1 MGSCNL
7 YNSCVH
13 VAQCTCHSVFFL
25 GSCTVPPTFPLRCI
39 QYADMAD
46 NSYDLTTIA
55 MLAAADGCV
64 VHLVRLWSVR
74 KKTTTVPYL
83 YVFIRNACSGYIQ
96 GDECC
101 ADWLNEMS
109 HKKTITRHRCKI
121 YSASEIQVFTAGQIN
136 GRHLSLLPSSST
148 HSLHRKQ
155 THTRTHARTRT
166 HTPRGFKWMLMSK

>member
-1 MGSCNL
+1 MSLCFFSL
-7 YNSCVH
+7 AVVRSLPPSHY
-13 VAQCTCHSVFFL
+13 VAFSV
-25 GSCTVPPTFPLRCI
+25 
-39 QYADMAD
+39 
-46 NSYDLTTIA
+46 LTWRTIA
-55 MLAAADGCV
+55 MTSQPLQCWLLLTAVLCTWCGYGV
-64 VHLVRLWSVR
+64 WE
-74 KKTTTVPYL
+74 KTTTTVPYL

-109 HKKTITRHRCKI
+109 HKKTIARHRCKI

-155 THTRTHARTRT
+155 THTRTRARTRT
-166 HTPRGFKWMLMSK
+166 HTHT